1 MLNPKELKIL
11 EEYFAGIQNKKSVE
25 PNIRGIE
32 RTLERLFDITCHVTI
47 IPSSHVKTVFF
58 GMNIYPCTSTVDLLV
73 NNLMNP
79 KSKSK
84 ELEEIWKKCDEW
96 FIEIDDKLIY
106 DKTLDANPQEM
117 VAVLLH
123 EIGHT
128 IYANS
133 VPARLHKVV
142 NYKILKS
149 GYRIQELYKNP
160 KFSKLFDIVVVSA
173 CESKNFSY
181 IDTKKEVDADKF
193 VVQAGYG
200 QALDS
205 FITKTIIASN
215 NDLVNRT
222 DKDVEGDIAVIT
234 EWSMKTLSMLEIR
247 KEKLRKELEIQE
259 NITTSPYGKNI
270 FRAIKNRFFG
280 DETAGR
286 TAIVAEQQLIMD
298 YRKIMAQESF
308 VEFVSNIGKLK
319 KVKQSDLDIIRVE
332 MDRIETLDD
341 KYYVLDLIYD
351 KLNVI
356 NLGLEYYANG
366 NASRCS
372 QSESTLKDYK
382 KQLEEYRMKVLDMK
396 IVDKQY
402 GLFIK
407 VPKGYEG

>member
-1 MLNPKELKIL
+1 MINPKELKIL

-32 RTLERLFDITCHVTI
+32 RTLNRLFDATFHVTI

-73 NNLMNP
+73 DSLMSP

-205 FITKTIIASN
+205 FITKMIMASN

-259 NITTSPYGKNI
+259 KVTTSPYGKNI
-270 FRAIKNRFFG
+270 FKAIKNRFFG
-280 DETAGR
+280 DETAG

-298 YRKIMAQESF
+298 YRKVMAQESF
-308 VEFVSNIGKLK
+308 VDFVSNIGKLK
-319 KVKQSDLDIIRVE
+319 KVKQSDLDVIRVE

-356 NLGLEYYANG
+356 NLGLEYYAND
-366 NASRCS
+366 NTSRCS

>member
-1 MLNPKELKIL
+1 MK
-11 EEYFAGIQNKKSVE
+11 
-25 PNIRGIE
+25 
-32 RTLERLFDITCHVTI
+32 VTMI
-47 IPSSHVKTVFF
+47 
-58 GMNIYPCTSTVDLLV
+58 
-73 NNLMNP
+73 
-79 KSKSK
+79 
-84 ELEEIWKKCDEW
+84 
-96 FIEIDDKLIY
+96 
-106 DKTLDANPQEM
+106 
-117 VAVLLH
+117 
-123 EIGHT
+123 
-128 IYANS
+128 
-133 VPARLHKVV
+133 
-142 NYKILKS
+142 
-149 GYRIQELYKNP
+149 
-160 KFSKLFDIVVVSA
+160 
-173 CESKNFSY
+173 
-181 IDTKKEVDADKF
+181 
-193 VVQAGYG
+193 
-200 QALDS
+200 
-205 FITKTIIASN
+205 
-215 NDLVNRT
+215 
-222 DKDVEGDIAVIT
+222 
-234 EWSMKTLSMLEIR
+234 
-247 KEKLRKELEIQE
+247 
-259 NITTSPYGKNI
+259 KNI
-270 FRAIKNRFFG
+270 FKAIKNRFFG
-280 DETAGR
+280 DETAG

>member
-106 DKTLDANPQEM
+106 DKTLNANPQEM

-286 TAIVAEQQLIMD
+286 TIVAEQQLIMD
-298 YRKIMAQESF
+298 YRKIMTQESF

>member
-149 GYRIQELYKNP
+149 GYRIQELYRNP

-286 TAIVAEQQLIMD
+286 TIVAEQQLIMD
-298 YRKIMAQESF
+298 YRKIMTQESF

>member
-149 GYRIQELYKNP
+149 GYRIQELYRNP

-280 DETAGR
+280 DETAG

-351 KLNVI
+351 RLNVI